1 MKNIQDLKKFEAL
14 KIFIA
19 SSEDILNWSYGEIT
33 KPETINY
40 RTFKPERFGLFDE
53 RIFGPHKN
61 YECAC
66 GKYKRIRY
74 KGVICDKCGVEV
86 TTSKVRR
93 ERMGHIKLATPIA
106 HVWFF
111 KANPSKLATLLD
123 LSPRNLESVIYFSS
137 FIVTGVDG
145 SKRASAITKVEKDL
159 IAEKELL
166 QQEMNLKIK
175 DLELTKGA
183 ELQSKKGISAEEALN
198 KLQGQI
204 QKIRNNYAEKEADL
218 EATYKMYIKKL
229 ESIDLHTIIADTEYT
244 ALISYLPMFAKL
256 SIGAEGIKQILE
268 TLDLNKLALELKEE
282 LESAK
287 EQKAIKI
294 LKRLR
299 VVEGFRRSGVTP
311 SRMIMDVIPVIPCD
325 LRPIVPIEGGR
336 AFSSDLNDLYR
347 RVINRNNRLKRLM
360 DLGAPEIILR
370 NEKRMLQEAVDALFD
385 SSKQRVSSKAARGP
399 LAAKKQ
405 LKSLADLLKGK
416 SGRFRGNLLGKRVDY
431 SGRSV
436 IVNGPDLKINECG
449 IPREMALELFKPMV
463 LREIMARGLAP
474 NERTAKHVLE
484 SRVGQVYD
492 ILEDVVKGH
501 PVLLNRAPTLWR
513 LGIQAFY
520 PKLIDGNAIR
530 LHLCVASGYN
540 ADFDGDTM
548 SVHVPISGVAID
560 EAKRLM
566 ISTNNL
572 LKPSDGTPVANP
584 AKEMIW
590 GSYYLTKV
598 DEALP
603 QYEKPFANFDEVRY
617 VFNSTSLLNLRQ
629 RIKVRHND
637 EFIVTTPGRII
648 FNSLVPF
655 DEFQNKTFN
664 KAAINNSILEAF
676 KTRDNEALGV
686 FIDALKNVGLHYG
699 TMSGQS
705 ASVSDVSAPAKL
717 DEIIDEAKAKVEEL
731 NKALRRGLATPE
743 NVKSRADEIW
753 KDVTRN
759 VQDILWESLGP
770 TNPVRELIE
779 SGSAKATK
787 GSITQIAG
795 LKGQIVDTTGKS
807 VDYPILA
814 NYKNGYTGFDYFLS
828 SKSARKGL
836 ADRAL
841 KTADSGYLTRRLVD
855 VAQDVIIREENCR
868 STEGYPVIVTDKGYS
883 LDFVKRM
890 EGRFLAKD
898 VKSGN
903 KVIAKAGEYLTI
915 DLIEEIKNAE
925 ITEISVRS
933 PLFCQTK
940 RGVCQTC
947 FGTDL
952 MTKELVKIGTPVGVA
967 SAQSIGE
974 PGTQLTMRTFWTGG
988 VAGGADITLGLERV
1002 EEIFEARVPKATAI
1016 LAEIDGKIKV
1026 METGDDRKVV
1036 IVPKNKSE
1044 DEEVEYIIDTTM
1056 KLLVE
1061 DGAMVSKGDSL
1072 TDGHKDLTELQRLVG
1087 VAGTKKYIVDD
1098 VIGVYSSQG
1107 VALNDKYVEVIV
1119 KQMFNHVRV
1128 EDSGDTTLMVGETI
1142 TRSAFDDENEKV
1154 IASGGRP
1161 AIANVILLG
1170 IKRAAIGSDS
1180 FLSAASF
1187 EQTSLVLTDAAASGK
1202 VDSLLGLKENVILGR
1217 LIPVGDYAKRI

>member
-1 MKNIQDLKKFEAL
+1 MKNIQDLKKFESL

-19 SSEDILNWSYGEIT
+19 SGEDILNWSYGEVT

-53 RIFGPHKN
+53 RIFGPHKD

-86 TTSKVRR
+86 TKSSSRR
-93 ERMGHIKLATPIA
+93 ERMGHISLATPVA

-137 FIVTGVDG
+137 FIVTGIDG
-145 SKRASAITKVEKDL
+145 SKRASAITKIEKDL
-159 IAEKELL
+159 ISEKELL
-166 QQEMNLKIK
+166 KQEMDLKIK

-198 KLQGQI
+198 KLQSQI
-204 QKIRNNYAEKEADL
+204 QKIRNSYQEKESDI
-218 EATYKMYIKKL
+218 ESTYKMYIKKV
-229 ESIDLHTIIADTEYT
+229 ESVDLHTIIADTEYT

-311 SRMIMDVIPVIPCD
+311 SRMIMDIIPVIPCD

-347 RVINRNNRLKRLM
+347 RVINRNNRLRRLM

-436 IVNGPDLKINECG
+436 IVNGPDLNIDECG
-449 IPREMALELFKPMV
+449 IPREMALELFRPMV
-463 LREIMARGLAP
+463 LREIMSRGLAP

-484 SRVGQVYD
+484 SRVGEVYD
-492 ILEDVVKGH
+492 ILEEVVKGH

-548 SVHVPISGVAID
+548 SVHVPISAPAID

-590 GSYYLTKV
+590 GSYYLTKI
-598 DEALP
+598 DESLAE
-603 QYEKPFANFDEVRY
+603 YDKVFSNFDEVKY
-617 VFNSTSLLNLRQ
+617 VFNSTSTLNLRQ
-629 RIKVRHND
+629 KVKVRHNG
-637 EFIVTTPGRII
+637 EIIITTPGRII
-648 FNSLVPF
+648 FNEIVPSEDF
-655 DEFQNKTFN
+655 KNKTYN
-664 KAAINNSILEAF
+664 KSAINSEILEAF
-676 KTRDNEALGV
+676 KNLDNKALGR
-686 FIDALKNVGLHYG
+686 FIDDLKNIGLKYG
-699 TMSGQS
+699 TKSGQS
-705 ASVSDVSAPAKL
+705 ASVVDISTPDTS
-717 DEIIDEAKAKVEEL
+717 EQIIDEAKAKIEEL
-731 NKALRRGLATPE
+731 NKALRRGLATPQ

-753 KDVTRN
+753 YDVKNRI
-759 VQDILWESLGP
+759 QADLWESLGP

-779 SGSAKATK
+779 SGSSKATK
-787 GSITQIAG
+787 DSITQIAG
-795 LKGQIVDTTGKS
+795 LKGQIVDTTGKT
-807 VDYPILA
+807 VDYPILG
-814 NYKNGYTGFDYFLS
+814 NYKNGYSGFDYFLS

-855 VAQDVIIREENCR
+855 VAQDVIIREEDCGVI
-868 STEGYPVIVTDKGYS
+868 EGYNVEVTDKGYS
-883 LDFVKRM
+883 LDFIKRI
-890 EGRFLAKD
+890 EGRFAAKD
-898 VKSGN
+898 IKSGN
-903 KVIAKAGEYLTI
+903 KLIVKAGESLTKSI
-915 DLIEEIKNAE
+915 IEEIKNADIKE
-925 ITEISVRS
+925 IIIRS
-933 PLFCQTK
+933 PLFCETK
-940 RGVCQTC
+940 RGVCQKC

-952 MTKELVKIGTPVGVA
+952 MTQELVKIGTPIGVA

-974 PGTQLTMRTFWTGG
+974 PGTQLTMRTFWGGG
-988 VAGGADITLGLERV
+988 VAGGTDITLGLERV
-1002 EEIFEARVPKATAI
+1002 EEIFEARVPKAQAI
-1016 LAEIDGKIKV
+1016 MSEIEGKVKI

-1044 DEEVEYIIDTTM
+1044 DEEVEYVIDITM
-1056 KLLVE
+1056 KLAVE
-1061 DGAMVSKGDSL
+1061 DGQSVQKGDKI

-1098 VIGVYSSQG
+1098 VIKVYSSQG

-1128 EDSGDTTLMVGETI
+1128 EDSGDTTLMVGETV
-1142 TRSAFDDENEKV
+1142 TRSVFDEENEKV

-1217 LIPVGDYAKRI
+1217 LIPVGDYVKRI

>member
-1 MKNIQDLKKFEAL
+1 MKNIQDLKKFESL

-19 SSEDILNWSYGEIT
+19 SNDDILNWSYGEIT

-53 RIFGPHKN
+53 RIFGPHKDW
-61 YECAC
+61 ECAC
-66 GKYKRIRY
+66 GKYKRVRY

-86 TTSKVRR
+86 TRSRVRR
-93 ERMGHIKLATPIA
+93 ERMGHISLATPVA

-137 FIVTGVDG
+137 FIVTGIDG
-145 SKRASAITKVEKDL
+145 SKRASAITKIEKDL
-159 IAEKELL
+159 ISEKELL
-166 QQEMNLKIK
+166 KEEMDLKIK

-204 QKIRNNYAEKEADL
+204 QKIKNSYQEKEADL
-218 EATYKMYIKKL
+218 EATYKMYIKKI
-229 ESIDLHTIIADTEYT
+229 ESIDMHTIIADTEYT

-268 TLDLNKLALELKEE
+268 NLDLNQLALELKEE

-299 VVEGFRRSGVTP
+299 VVEGFRRSSISP
-311 SRMIMDVIPVIPCD
+311 SRMIMDIIPVIPCD

-436 IVNGPDLKINECG
+436 IVNGPDLNIDECG
-449 IPREMALELFKPMV
+449 IPREMALELFRPMV
-463 LREIMARGLAP
+463 LREIMGRGLAP
-474 NERTAKHVLE
+474 NERTAKQVLE
-484 SRVGQVYD
+484 SRVGEVYD
-492 ILEDVVKGH
+492 ILEEVVKGH

-548 SVHVPISGVAID
+548 SVHVPISAPAID

-590 GSYYLTKV
+590 GSYYLTKI
-598 DEALP
+598 DESLP
-603 QYEKPFANFDEVRY
+603 EYEKPFANFDEVRY
-617 VFNSTSLLNLRQ
+617 VFNSTKELNLRQ
-629 RIKVRHND
+629 KVKVRQNG
-637 EFIVTTPGRII
+637 EFIITTPGRII

-655 DEFQNKTFN
+655 DSFQNKTFN
-664 KAAINNSILEAF
+664 KAAINNSILETF
-676 KTRDNEALGV
+676 KNRDNDLVGK
-686 FIDALKNVGLHYG
+686 FIDALKNVGLQYG

-705 ASVSDVSAPAKL
+705 ASVSDITAPAHL
-717 DEIIDEAKAKVEEL
+717 EEIIDEAKAKIEEL
-731 NKALRRGLATPE
+731 NKALRRGLATPQ

-753 KDVTRN
+753 QEVKNRIQVD
-759 VQDILWESLGP
+759 LWESLGP

-787 GSITQIAG
+787 DSITQIAG
-795 LKGQIVDTTGKS
+795 LKGQIVDTTGKT

-814 NYKNGYTGFDYFLS
+814 NYKNGYSGFDYFLS

-855 VAQDVIIREENCR
+855 VAQDVIIREEDCGV
-868 STEGYPVIVTDKGYS
+868 TDGYNVEVVDKGYS
-883 LDFVKRM
+883 LDFIKRM
-890 EGRFLAKD
+890 EGRFSAKD
-898 VKSGN
+898 IKSGN
-903 KVIAKAGEYLTI
+903 KVIVKAGDELTKSV
-915 DLIEEIKNAE
+915 LEEIKNAE
-925 ITEISVRS
+925 IKEILVRS

-940 RGVCQTC
+940 RGVCQKC

-952 MTKELVKIGTPVGVA
+952 MTQELVKIGTPIGVA

-974 PGTQLTMRTFWTGG
+974 PGTQLTMRTFWGGG

-1002 EEIFEARVPKATAI
+1002 EEIFEARVPKVQAI
-1016 LAEIDGKIKV
+1016 MAEIEGKVKIV
-1026 METGDDRKVV
+1026 ETGDDRKVV

-1044 DEEVEYIIDTTM
+1044 DEEAEYVIDTTM
-1056 KLLVE
+1056 KLIVE
-1061 DGAMVSKGDSL
+1061 DGQSVQKGDKI

-1098 VIGVYSSQG
+1098 VIRVYSSQG

-1142 TRSAFDDENEKV
+1142 TRSVFDEENEKV

-1161 AIANVILLG
+1161 AIGNVILLG

-1217 LIPVGDYAKRI
+1217 LIPVGDYVKRI

>member
-1061 DGAMVSKGDSL
+1061 DGVMVSKGDSL

>member
-19 SSEDILNWSYGEIT
+19 STEDILNWSYGEIT

-53 RIFGPHKN
+53 RIFGPHKD

-66 GKYKRIRY
+66 GKYKRVRY
-74 KGVICDKCGVEV
+74 RGVICDKCGVEV

-93 ERMGHIKLATPIA
+93 ERMGHIKLATPVA

-137 FIVTGVDG
+137 FIVTEVEN
-145 SKRASAITKVEKDL
+145 SKKAAAITKVEKDL
-159 IAEKELL
+159 MVEKELL
-166 QQEMNLKIK
+166 KKEMELKIT

-183 ELQSKKGISAEEALN
+183 ELREKKGLSAEEALN

-204 QKIRNNYAEKEADL
+204 QKIKNNYAEKEADL
-218 EATYKMYIKKL
+218 EATYKLYIKKI
-229 ESIDLHTIIADTEYT
+229 ESIDLHTIIADTEYS
-244 ALISYLPMFAKL
+244 AMSSYIPTFAKL
-256 SIGAEGIKQILE
+256 SIGAEGIKDILSKI
-268 TLDLNKLALELKEE
+268 DLNKITLELKEE
-282 LESAK
+282 LETAK

-299 VVEGFRRSGVTP
+299 VVEGFRRSGTSP
-311 SRMIMDVIPVIPCD
+311 DRMVLEVIPVIPCD

-336 AFSSDLNDLYR
+336 SFTSDLNDLYR

-385 SSKQRVSSKAARGP
+385 SSKQRVSSKNARGP
-399 LAAKKQ
+399 QAAKKQ

-436 IVNGPDLKINECG
+436 IVNGPDLNINECG
-449 IPREMALELFKPMV
+449 IPREMALELFRPMV
-463 LREIMARGLAP
+463 LREIMARGFAP
-474 NERTAKHVLE
+474 NERNAKYFLE
-484 SRVGQVYD
+484 ARSGEVYD

-513 LGIQAFY
+513 LGFQAFY

-530 LHLCVASGYN
+530 LHLCVANGYN

-548 SVHVPISGVAID
+548 AVHVPISAPAID

-566 ISTNNL
+566 VSTNNL
-572 LKPSDGTPVANP
+572 LKPSDGSPNANP
-584 AKEMIW
+584 VKEMIW
-590 GSYYLTKV
+590 GSYYLTKI
-598 DEALP
+598 DENLP
-603 QYEKPFANFDEVRY
+603 VYAKPFSNFDEVKY
-617 VFNSTSLLNLRQ
+617 ILNSTNELGLRQ
-629 RIKVRHND
+629 RVKVRHNG
-637 EFIVTTPGRII
+637 EIIETTPGRII
-648 FNSLVPF
+648 FNDIVPSNVYRNQVF
-655 DEFQNKTFN
+655 VKSSINKL
-664 KAAINNSILEAF
+664 ILEAF
-676 KTRDNEALGV
+676 ETSSNDELGK
-686 FIDALKNVGLHYG
+686 FIDGLKNIGLKYG
-699 TMSGQS
+699 TSSGQS
-705 ASVSDVSAPAKL
+705 ASANDLEVPSSYETVI
-717 DEIIDEAKAKVEEL
+717 EEAKAKVEEL
-731 NKALRRGLATPE
+731 NRALKRGLATQK
-743 NVKSRADEIW
+743 NVESRSNEIW
-753 KDVTRN
+753 KEVGAKIQND
-759 VQDILWESLGP
+759 LWNSLSSS
-770 TNPVRELIE
+770 NPVKELIE

-787 GSITQIAG
+787 ESVTQIAG
-795 LKGQIVDTTGKS
+795 LKGLIVDSSGKS
-807 VDYPILA
+807 VAYPILG
-814 NYKNGYTGFDYFLS
+814 NYKTGLSGFEYFLS
-828 SKSARKGL
+828 SKAARKGL
-836 ADRAL
+836 SDRAL

-855 VAQDVIIREENCR
+855 VAQDVIVREEDCGT
-868 STEGYPVIVTDKGYS
+868 TEGYTTDVVDKPYT
-883 LDFVKRM
+883 LDFATRM
-890 EGRFLAKD
+890 EGRFLAKE

-903 KVIAKAGEYLTI
+903 KILAKAGEQLTKEA
-915 DLIEEIKNAE
+915 LEAMKEAEVKE
-925 ITEISVRS
+925 ITLRS
-933 PLFCQTK
+933 PLFCETK
-940 RGVCQTC
+940 RGVCQKC

-952 MTKELVKIGTPVGVA
+952 MTRELVKIGTPVGVA

-974 PGTQLTMRTFWTGG
+974 PGTQLTMRTFWGGG
-988 VAGGADITLGLERV
+988 VAGGADITVGLERV
-1002 EEIFEARVPKATAI
+1002 EEVFEARVPKAQAI
-1016 LAEIDGKIKV
+1016 LSEIDGKVKIV
-1026 METGDDRKVV
+1026 ESGDDRKIV
-1036 IVPKNKSE
+1036 ILPKNKSE
-1044 DEEVEYIIDTTM
+1044 DEEVEYVIDTTM
-1056 KLLVE
+1056 SIAVAE
-1061 DGAMVSKGDSL
+1061 GQMVSKGDKL

-1098 VIGVYSSQG
+1098 VVRTYSSQG

-1142 TRSAFDDENEKV
+1142 TRAAFDDENEKV

-1161 AIANVILLG
+1161 AIGNVILLG

-1202 VDSLLGLKENVILGR
+1202 VDSLIGLKENVIIGR
-1217 LIPVGDYAKRI
+1217 LIPVGDYVKKI